1 MTDPSQYSLTVLKY
15 NNMKTEYGEIRIF
28 PTRDIDARIAAVE
41 AFENMAERYPIQGA
55 EHIVGQILQSLIG
68 LDPDGAI
75 TVYNTATNR
84 IL

>member
-1 MTDPSQYSLTVLKY
+1 
-15 NNMKTEYGEIRIF
+15 MKTEYGEIRIF
-28 PTRDIDARIAAVE
+28 PTREIDARIAAVE
-41 AFENMAERYPIQGA
+41 AFENPGERYSIQGA

-75 TVYNTATNR
+75 AVYNTATNR